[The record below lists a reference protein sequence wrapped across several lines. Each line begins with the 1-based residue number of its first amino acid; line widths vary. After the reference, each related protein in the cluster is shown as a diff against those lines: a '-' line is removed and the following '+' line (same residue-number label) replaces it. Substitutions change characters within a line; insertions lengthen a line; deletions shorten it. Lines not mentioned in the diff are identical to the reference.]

1 MRYVMKEEFISLKDA
16 EGSRFLVNKKTIKT
30 VIEMSDEDDSEGV
43 IVDFFEDEAVKV
55 VDTFEDIA
63 FQLHTPL

>member
-1 MRYVMKEEFISLKDA
+1 MQEEFISLKDA

-30 VIEMSDEDDSEGV
+30 VIEMSDEDGLEGV

-63 FQLHTPL
+63 LQLNTPL